1 MSVNIFKLLESVFN
15 KQKYDSSIEYSK
27 LKMKKS
33 IEYILSWS
41 IMEYNERMEN
51 EWMFHTWVNITTT
64 DMLSK
69 YWLSIQDFENKTTL
83 DIWWWFSGLPFLL
96 EWVNTDTII
105 VDPLFLYNI
114 INELV
119 KNIKLIDY

>member
-51 EWMFHTWVNITTT
+51 EWMIHTWVNITTT